1 VALEIERK
9 FLVVGY
15 GWRGKARTTLTITDH
30 LIARFEMGKARIRM
44 CNNAATLTF
53 KGQRNGIS
61 RSEYHIDLSLDEAQ
75 AMVAEFAVTPPLE
88 KRRHEVEAHG
98 LVWQVDEFGGPLSG
112 LVTADVELP
121 SEQHEL
127 LVPEWVGREI
137 TLDRTYSSGTL
148 AARLA
153 EELSGANPVG

>member
-9 FLVVGY
+9 FLVIGD
-15 GWRGKARTTLTITDH
+15 GWREQARTTLSITDH

-53 KGQRNGIS
+53 KGKRRGIS
-61 RSEYHIDLSLDEAQ
+61 RSEYHIDLSPDEAE
-75 AMVAEFAVTPPLE
+75 AMIADFSVAPPLQ
-88 KRRHEVEAHG
+88 KRRHEVEANG
-98 LVWQVDEFGGPLSG
+98 LVWQVDEFGGSLTG

-127 LVPEWVGREI
+127 VLPSWVDREI
-137 TLDRTYSSGTL
+137 TLDRTYSSSTL

-153 EELSGANPVG
+153 EEQR